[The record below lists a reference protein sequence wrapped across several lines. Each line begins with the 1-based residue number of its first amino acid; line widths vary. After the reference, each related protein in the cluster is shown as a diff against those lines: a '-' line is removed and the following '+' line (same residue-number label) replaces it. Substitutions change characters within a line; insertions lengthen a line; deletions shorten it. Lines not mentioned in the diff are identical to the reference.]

1 MVAGCGTDSRLL
13 KRVTEIYDWLD
24 LQIDQ
29 SNDLVGVCKSCGS
42 CCDFDT
48 FDHRLFVTSPEL
60 MYFAASLGVENVKAM
75 STGRCPYNIDGKCSI
90 YEHRF
95 AGCRIFSCN
104 GDADF
109 QSELSESV
117 LARLKSICTEFHV
130 PYRYLDLA
138 TALNSH
144 ARG

>member
-1 MVAGCGTDSRLL
+1 MVAGCGTNGRLL
-13 KRVTEIYDWLD
+13 KRVAEIYDWLD
-24 LQIDQ
+24 LQIHQ
-29 SNDLVGVCKSCGS
+29 SNDLAELCKSCGS

-48 FDHRLFVTSPEL
+48 FDHCLFVTSPEL
-60 MYFAASLGVENVKAM
+60 MYFAASLGAENAKAM
-75 STGRCPYNIDGKCSI
+75 PTGRCPYNVGGKCSV

-95 AGCRIFSCN
+95 VGCRIFSCN

-138 TALNSH
+138 TALNSL
-144 ARG
+144 ARN

>member
-1 MVAGCGTDSRLL
+1 MVAGCGTDSQLL
-13 KRVTEIYDWLD
+13 KKVAEIYDWLE
-24 LQIDQ
+24 LQIHRI
-29 SNDLVGVCKSCGS
+29 NDLAGVCKSCGS

-60 MYFAASLGVENVKAM
+60 MYFAASLGAEDVKAM
-75 STGRCPYNIDGKCSI
+75 LAGRCPYNVGGKCSV

-117 LARLKSICTEFHV
+117 LAKLKSTCTEFQI

>member
-1 MVAGCGTDSRLL
+1 MVAGCGTDSQLL

-24 LQIDQ
+24 LQIHR
-29 SNDLVGVCKSCGS
+29 SNDLAGACKSCGS

-60 MYFAASLGVENVKAM
+60 MYFAASLGAENVKAM
-75 STGRCPYNIDGKCSI
+75 PAGWCPYNVSGKCSV

-109 QSELSESV
+109 QSGLSESV
-117 LARLKSICTEFHV
+117 LARLKSICTEFQI